1 MALQK
6 NLDSVEALKETFIP
20 FKANLPL
27 CLGIPA
33 IQTFVPLIFVGLPV
47 CGAAFA
53 FGLSAALAHKGSQ
66 IPGEMVG
73 IGIVGVLCFAVL
85 YNAIRAGWTKV
96 MLSIASGEQAS
107 FGDLMKSS
115 TWMLNFVIL
124 GFIIGV
130 GTAIGTVLFVVP
142 GIIFAVRTCMA
153 PFLLIDENLGPI
165 EALVKSNELVTGQSW
180 QIFIYFLAYGIIN
193 FVAGSIPLLGIVLSV
208 AVMGYFDLALCRMY
222 LQRTN
227 RIA

>member
-1 MALQK
+1 
-6 NLDSVEALKETFIP
+6 
-20 FKANLPL
+20 
-27 CLGIPA
+27 
-33 IQTFVPLIFVGLPV
+33 
-47 CGAAFA
+47 
-53 FGLSAALAHKGSQ
+53 
-66 IPGEMVG
+66 
-73 IGIVGVLCFAVL
+73 
-85 YNAIRAGWTKV
+85 
-96 MLSIASGEQAS
+96 
-107 FGDLMKSS
+107 
-115 TWMLNFVIL
+115 
-124 GFIIGV
+124 
-130 GTAIGTVLFVVP
+130 
-142 GIIFAVRTCMA
+142 MA